1 MFKTTRKVSRIEITL
16 EVKKLGG
23 DYLLTLTGGKEHA
36 GAVAV
41 GLFDEKSR
49 RASSSVLTLPGHRE
63 EQLALDSARRV
74 SKETGKTSV
83 VVVGIHVDNIN
94 SEGIREIVSA
104 AEEMVGNFIAS
115 CEKNNMITRRSE

>member
-1 MFKTTRKVSRIEITL
+1 MFRITKEVSRIEITL
-16 EVKKLGG
+16 EAKKLGE

-41 GLFDEKSR
+41 GLFDEKSG

-74 SKETGKTSV
+74 SKATEKTSV
-83 VVVGIHVDNIN
+83 VVVGIHVDNI
-94 SEGIREIVSA
+94 SLEEIKEIVST
-104 AEEMVGNFIAS
+104 AEEMVGNFIAY
-115 CEKNNMITRRSE
+115 CEESDLTARRNE

>member
-1 MFKTTRKVSRIEITL
+1 LFKVTEKVSRTEITL
-16 EVKKLGG
+16 EVKKLGE

-41 GLFDEKSR
+41 GLFDEKSG

-74 SKETGKTSV
+74 SRATEKTTV
-83 VVVGIHVDNIN
+83 VVAGIHVDNI
-94 SEGIREIVSA
+94 SQEEIKEIVSI
-104 AEEMVGNFIAS
+104 AEAMVGNFIAS
-115 CEKNNMITRRSE
+115 CKKK